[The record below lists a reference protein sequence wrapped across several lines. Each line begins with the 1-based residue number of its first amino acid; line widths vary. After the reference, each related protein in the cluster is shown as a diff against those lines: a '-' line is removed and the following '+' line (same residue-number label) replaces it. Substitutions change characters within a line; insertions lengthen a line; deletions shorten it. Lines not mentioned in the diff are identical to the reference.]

1 MEILYDPLSTQQSI
15 YKELAE
21 SDKPADI
28 YSATDASVKPA
39 TDDKPF
45 FDQNI
50 GFGNLTVQGIKE
62 TFSQDDKAIL
72 ALKDKPV
79 AETTLIAIFIQCIL
93 AAGLFILLPLK
104 LFRKEGKSSKAQ
116 GEYSADRK
124 YLFYFACLGFGYI
137 ILQIGLVQKFT
148 LFLGQPSITLLTV
161 VSTMLVSSGA
171 GSFFSGKIFGSGKKK
186 LYLIFGIIA
195 ALILAIAFYIRI
207 SMNTL

>member
-104 LFRKEGKSSKAQ
+104 LFKKEDKSSKAQ

-148 LFLGQPSITLLTV
+148 LFSRTV
-161 VSTMLVSSGA
+161 NHA
-171 GSFFSGKIFGSGKKK
+171 AYGSFDNACKFGSGFSFQENIRKRQQKT
-186 LYLIFGIIA
+186 LFNFRNNRCAYSCDRIFTSVS
-195 ALILAIAFYIRI
+195 L
-207 SMNTL
+207 